1 LNTLIYI
8 NLPAL
13 TEASKNGIIT
23 SEYACEVSLDGPS
36 CNYLKIQMKTIRRK
50 GEKMSLRKGLT
61 LLLLAAFG
69 LSTVAPALAINI
81 NQGVVFNT
89 IAQDDGT
96 ASTGAKQD
104 VVATNILF
112 DLNNAGDLFLAG
124 DGAAGEVTQ
133 NIAAADTATFTT
145 AGVITPGAAFTVP
158 SPAATLFV
166 PPTGCKFVKL
176 PGYAEGSATF
186 TIPAASAN
194 LYRNV
199 TVANES
205 NLPTES
211 FIVAQVLDAV
221 PAAISNNAT
230 AATFTN
236 GGILALHTFTG
247 AESATQNSALVRVTL
262 TNIGLACDANSGA
275 AVSGDVNVTVVQPNQ
290 GAYVP
295 ALPNLTSLSTI
306 KVAEFGNN
314 VGKLQALIAGTTL
327 GNTAGVAE
335 DSQANTLVSNTALQ
349 SVTTVNFGP
358 AEATGILSNVGYL
371 DVDAILIRAAETPNS
386 TSVNNV
392 FYQTPFATAKFVSTK
407 NLNGDAV
414 ELTDANLANS
424 ALFDNETNALI
435 TVDIEI
441 TSFAGG
447 SSSATLAVTNAFV
460 GIEGPNT
467 PTTNGTGTA
476 NGFLGAVANPVL
488 NDADDNPATAQVAV
502 DASTDAGIIAVDPAQ
517 AANFIVDGHAL
528 GGGLLVPGLGF
539 NEATTVGP
547 IHVATGPEVTAAVT
561 AVATVD
567 GTTTTLTSVNTD
579 RGFLFPGVFVDD
591 TLSPGGGPSSFTIEN
606 LSSKNATTTVFT
618 TSTNG
623 TPNVGEVYRNARTVF
638 SNLLPAVATT
648 AGAQY
653 HIVAGDNTIDTDH
666 RAKANQVL
674 GITNFSEETTYN
686 QGPQV
691 GSADA
696 VRLDNVVLASK
707 LTSAGTGKKFTVH
720 ILPFTN
726 KFDGLRD
733 VISVRPKGTITLS
746 PAALT
751 EGLKLIAKVSGNN
764 LNGTTTLTLASIIPA
779 GSVTSAITSR
789 ILPVNGAQNRLMS
802 YTTGTPAVGRALVD
816 TSTLTGASSLLDS
829 LEDIVGSGK
838 TLDTTVPPLFAGG
851 LAGNT
856 SSGAAARG
864 PRAIVQPKARALALE
879 EAANGDFK
887 AINDLGANARIRI
900 TLPVGTD
907 INLYSSTAT
916 SSQTNTEID
925 NILSVFGTA
934 GMTTPTVANTILN
947 VQRVSSTAPQ
957 AFIDVLVPTVS
968 TTILPIKRGLYIVFR
983 PDALV
988 VPKGVTNLNATVSVI
1003 DNSGTAAVYTDD
1015 VTLGTL
1021 STVALA
1027 PATSKFL
1034 ELSFAPQATSAFRSG
1049 TVTPAAEQFVRSV
1062 VETKYGAQN
1071 TLFPSTFGSTL
1082 RFVNNVAA
1090 TNTERLWDLQIK
1102 EGVADA
1108 FPIGLDVDGTPTNVS
1123 DQDSNG
1129 VAGFINPN
1137 AVGGDL
1143 ALNDVTVVCAASD
1156 VLTFAA
1162 AVENDSN
1169 SIELKNGNTRVFFSD
1184 SSITAENTAVPVQEM
1199 TADANSFAVRL
1210 AAGTLTAAA
1219 RPADIQTTM
1228 TITGLRYKGPSST
1241 PPTDTD
1247 IACWVEVD
1255 NVDGVDAADDVII
1268 GSTASKA
1275 YGGDTATPT
1284 ERVGVYTDLAT
1295 VRDQLVDLRFG
1306 AAAPAATVLD
1316 VDNATDLANGL
1327 FNSTFLSTDD
1337 FINNALTFK
1346 VDDSSS
1352 TLKLL
1357 DSNTALTVTTATLPT
1372 VNGVAVTGGDVQ
1384 VTVSASAG
1392 KLEPGTIIRVTTSSP
1407 TTESVTVPVLA
1418 DGSFKAIL
1426 RSAPTATLTVTQTP
1440 TTNKTGANIQV
1451 KVIDLATVTNDPEF
1465 NGVVPTLLTSTIAA
1479 KGSVIALFNTPAV
1492 TGFDFADVDSTAT
1505 VNGVAVTEVATGKYA
1520 AIVPATA
1527 STFTLTVTVD
1537 GAPVTTTLT
1546 LATVTATGKGVPAIG
1561 TVNVKADDNVVVN
1574 VKKAGATFPSDL
1586 SFEIVYTDGTTAVVA
1601 NSDVTLRKAGSRAR
1615 FANPEAAKTIAFV
1628 QAVSAGGSRAK
1639 SL

>member
-1 LNTLIYI
+1 
-8 NLPAL
+8 
-13 TEASKNGIIT
+13 
-23 SEYACEVSLDGPS
+23 
-36 CNYLKIQMKTIRRK
+36 
-50 GEKMSLRKGLT
+50 MSLRKGLT

-112 DLNNAGDLFLAG
+112 DLNNAGDIFLG
-124 DGAAGEVTQ
+124 
-133 NIAAADTATFTT
+133 TASTPFALNSSLSFSN
-145 AGVITPGAAFTVP
+145 AGVVAVAGTGAIATPAVTF
-158 SPAATLFV
+158 FV

-176 PGYAEGSATF
+176 PGYTGVTTVGSIDLDVSDTSTEGSATEF
-186 TIPAASAN
+186 DDTDGIGDKFV
-194 LYRNV
+194 NV
-199 TVANES
+199 TVSNAN
-205 NLPTES
+205 NLPAPTGAN
-211 FIVAQVLDAV
+211 FDDINGIVAQVLDAV
-221 PAAISNNAT
+221 PSAITNNAS

-236 GGILALHTFTG
+236 GGVLALHAFTG
-247 AESATQNSALVRVTL
+247 VSAATQNSALVKVTL
-262 TNIGLACDANSGA
+262 ANIGLACDANSA
-275 AVSGDVNVTVVQPNQ
+275 AATSGDVNVTVVQPNQ

-386 TSVNNV
+386 TSVSPV
-392 FYQTPFATAKFVSTK
+392 YYQTPFATAKFVSTK
-407 NLNGDAV
+407 NLNTDAV
-414 ELTDANLANS
+414 ELTDANLSNS

-441 TSFAGG
+441 TSFSGG
-447 SSSATLAVTNAFV
+447 SSSATLNVTNAFV
-460 GIEGPNT
+460 GIDGPDI
-467 PTTNGTGTA
+467 PTNNGTGTA

-488 NDADDNPATAQVAV
+488 NDVDDDPATALVAV

-517 AANFIVDGHAL
+517 AANFVVDGQAL

-539 NEATTVGP
+539 AETTTVGP
-547 IHVATGPEVTAAVT
+547 LQTGVLPADVTPSAVNPVAF
-561 AVATVD
+561 
-567 GTTTTLTSVNTD
+567 TSVNTD
-579 RGFLFPGVFVDD
+579 RGFLFPGILVDD
-591 TLSPGGGPSSFTIEN
+591 TNNVAGGASSFTITDV
-606 LSSKNATTTVFT
+606 SKTATVTTFT
-618 TSTNG
+618 TSNVTNVN
-623 TPNVGEVYRNARTVF
+623 TSDIFRNARTVF
-638 SNLLPAVATT
+638 TNLLPAVATT

-653 HIVAGDNTIDTDH
+653 HIVAGDNTIGTNH
-666 RAKANQVL
+666 TAKANQVL

-707 LTSAGTGKKFTVH
+707 LTSAGTGKKFTVN

-746 PAALT
+746 SAALT
-751 EGLKLIAKVSGNN
+751 EGVKLIAKVSGNN
-764 LNGTTTLTLASIIPA
+764 LSATVTTLTLASIIPA
-779 GSVTSAITSR
+779 GSVSSAITSR

-900 TLPVGTD
+900 TLPAGTD
-907 INLYSSTAT
+907 INLYGIDGTAANNYDDILNIFGTGGFSTAI
-916 SSQTNTEID
+916 S
-925 NILSVFGTA
+925 
-934 GMTTPTVANTILN
+934 VANNILN
-947 VQRVSSTAPQ
+947 VQRVSSTATQ
-957 AFIDVLVPTVS
+957 AFIDLKLPTVNTS
-968 TTILPIKRGLYIVFR
+968 TTLPIKRGLYIVFR

-988 VPKGVTNLNATVSVI
+988 VPKGVTNLNATISIV
-1003 DNSGTAAVYTDD
+1003 DNAGTATTYTDD
-1015 VTLGTL
+1015 T
-1021 STVALA
+1021 ALA
-1027 PATSKFL
+1027 TVGTVPLASAASKFL
-1034 ELSFAPQATSAFRSG
+1034 ELSFAPATTSAYRSA
-1049 TVTPAAEQFVRSV
+1049 TVSPAAEAFVRST
-1062 VETKYGAQN
+1062 VETKYGAQS
-1071 TLFPSTFGSTL
+1071 TLFPSTFGSTV
-1082 RFVNNVAA
+1082 RFVNNANPGA
-1090 TNTERLWDLQIK
+1090 TERLWDLQIK

-1108 FPIGLDVDGTPTNVS
+1108 FPIGTDVDGTPTTLV
-1123 DQDSNG
+1123 DAASNG
-1129 VAGFINPN
+1129 VNGFLNPTDGADSAN
-1137 AVGGDL
+1137 GGTV
-1143 ALNDVTVVCAASD
+1143 NDVT
-1156 VLTFAA
+1156 LTCVGSELTAFGSTVAPLVDNNTTA
-1162 AVENDSN
+1162 GSSN
-1169 SIELKNGNTRVFFSD
+1169 VFFSD
-1184 SSITAENTAVPVQEM
+1184 SSITAEGLAAAVEEL
-1199 TADANSFAVRL
+1199 TGIDNSFSVRL
-1210 AAGTLTAAA
+1210 AAGSLTGAA
-1219 RPADIQTTM
+1219 RAADVQTTV
-1228 TITGLRYKGPSST
+1228 TITGLRYKGPGAT
-1241 PPTDTD
+1241 PPSDTD
-1247 IACWVEVD
+1247 IACWIE
-1255 NVDGVDAADDVII
+1255 ADDTNGAGAGTEVII
-1268 GSTASKA
+1268 GSSASRA
-1275 YGGDTATPT
+1275 FGGNANPAT
-1284 ERVGVYTDLAT
+1284 EFIGVYTDRALT
-1295 VRDQLVDLRFG
+1295 VDQLVRTRFG
-1306 AAAPAATVLD
+1306 ATAPATATVGGADNTLFG
-1316 VDNATDLANGL
+1316 NATNLTNGL
-1327 FNSTFLSTDD
+1327 FNSAFLSADD

-1352 TLKLL
+1352 ALKLL
-1357 DSNTALTVTTATLPT
+1357 DGNTALTVTTATLPT

-1384 VTVSASAG
+1384 VTVSAAAG
-1392 KLEPGTIIRVTTSSP
+1392 KLEPGTIVNVSTSSP
-1407 TTESVTVPVLA
+1407 STESVRVPVLA
-1418 DGSFKAIL
+1418 DGSFKAVL
-1426 RSAPTATLTVTQTP
+1426 RSAPTAILTLTQTP

-1451 KVIDLATVTNDPEF
+1451 KTVDLSKVTNDPAF
-1465 NGVVPTLLTSTIAA
+1465 NGVVPTLLTSTIAK
-1479 KGSVIALFNTPAV
+1479 KGSVVALFNTPAV
-1492 TGFDFADVDSTAT
+1492 TGFTFADVEDTAK
-1505 VNGVAVTEVATGKYA
+1505 VNGVAVTKVATGKYA

-1537 GAPVTTTLT
+1537 GEPVTTTLT

-1574 VKKAGATFPSDL
+1574 VKNAGTTFPSDL

-1601 NSDVTLRKAGSRAR
+1601 NSAVTLRKAGSRAR

-1628 QAVSAGGSRAK
+1628 QAVAAGGSRAK

>member
-1 LNTLIYI
+1 M
-8 NLPAL
+8 
-13 TEASKNGIIT
+13 
-23 SEYACEVSLDGPS
+23 
-36 CNYLKIQMKTIRRK
+36 KIIRRK

-81 NQGVVFNT
+81 NPGVVFNT

-112 DLNNAGDLFLAG
+112 DLNNAGDLFLAS
-124 DGAAGEVTQ
+124 DSTDF
-133 NIAAADTATFTT
+133 AAADAVHLST
-145 AGVITPGAAFTVP
+145 AGIIDVTGDTGALTTQ
-158 SPAATLFV
+158 AATLFV

-176 PGYAEGSATF
+176 PGYTEVT
-186 TIPAASAN
+186 TAN
-194 LYRNV
+194 SIDIDANDNTGETNNNFINV
-199 TVANES
+199 TVANPS
-205 NLPTES
+205 NLPAATPTAVGGS
-211 FIVAQVLDAV
+211 YIVAQVLDAV
-221 PAAISNNAT
+221 PTGITNNAS

-236 GGILALHTFTG
+236 GGVLAIHAFTG
-247 AESATQNSALVRVTL
+247 GESATQNSALVRVTL
-262 TNIGLACDANSGA
+262 ANIGLACDANSA
-275 AVSGDVNVTVVQPNQ
+275 AAIAGDVNVTVVQPNQ
-290 GAYVP
+290 GTHVP

-314 VGKLQALIAGTTL
+314 VGKLQALIAGDTL
-327 GNTAGVAE
+327 GNTAGTAE
-335 DSQANTLVSNTALQ
+335 DSQANALVSNTALQ

-392 FYQTPFATAKFVSTK
+392 FYQTPFATAKFVTAK
-407 NLNGDAV
+407 NLDTDAV

-441 TSFAGG
+441 TSFSGG
-447 SSSATLAVTNAFV
+447 SSSATLNVTNAFV

-467 PTTNGTGTA
+467 PTNNGTGTA
-476 NGFLGAVANPVL
+476 NGFLGAVAIPVT
-488 NDADDNPATAQVAV
+488 NNGTATISASSDAA
-502 DASTDAGIIAVDPAQ
+502 IIAVDPAQ
-517 AANFIVDGHAL
+517 ATNFVVDGQAL
-528 GGGLLVPGLGF
+528 GGGLLVAGHGLA
-539 NEATTVGP
+539 EATPGP
-547 IHVATGPEVTAAVT
+547 IQTGAVAADVT
-561 AVATVD
+561 AVATVN
-567 GTTTTLTSVNTD
+567 GTTTTFTSVNTD
-579 RGFLFPGVFVDD
+579 RAFLFPGVFVDD
-591 TLSPGGGPSSFTIEN
+591 TLANGGGASSFTIEN

-618 TSTNG
+618 TSTNAQ
-623 TPNVGEVYRNARTVF
+623 PNVGEVYRNARTVF
-638 SNLLPAVATT
+638 TNLLPSVATT

-653 HIVAGDNTIDTDH
+653 HIVTGDDTIANNRTAKNTQ
-666 RAKANQVL
+666 NL
-674 GITNFSEETTYN
+674 GITNLSEETAYTK
-686 QGPQV
+686 GVQV
-691 GSADA
+691 GNGNNTHA
-696 VRLDNVVLASK
+696 DNVVLASK

-751 EGLKLIAKVSGNN
+751 EGVKLIAKVSGNN
-764 LNGTTTLTLASIIPA
+764 LSTTATTLTLASIIPA
-779 GSVTSAITSR
+779 GSVSSAITGR

-802 YTTGTPAVGRALVD
+802 YNTGTPATGRSLVD
-816 TSTLTGASSLLDS
+816 TSTLTGATTLLDS

-856 SSGAAARG
+856 SSGTAARG

-887 AINDLGANARIRI
+887 KINDLGANARIRI

-925 NILSVFGTA
+925 NILSVFGTG
-934 GMTTPTVANTILN
+934 GMTAPTVANTILN
-947 VQRVSSTAPQ
+947 VQRVSSTAAQ
-957 AFIDVLVPTVS
+957 AFIDIRVPTVS
-968 TTILPIKRGLYIVFR
+968 TTTLPIKRGLFIVFR

-988 VPKGVTNLNATVSVI
+988 VPKGVTNLNATISVI
-1003 DNSGTAAVYTDD
+1003 DNSGSAAVYTDD
-1015 VTLGTL
+1015 VTLGTVG
-1021 STVALA
+1021 TVALA
-1027 PATSKFL
+1027 PAASKFL
-1034 ELSFAPQATSAFRSG
+1034 ELSFAPVATSAFRSG

-1082 RFVNNVAA
+1082 RFVNNATA

-1108 FPIGLDVDGTPTNVS
+1108 FPIGTDVDGTPTTVS
-1123 DQDSNG
+1123 DQDSDG
-1129 VAGFINPN
+1129 TAGFINPN
-1137 AVGGDL
+1137 VGGDL

-1156 VLTFAA
+1156 VLTFATDG
-1162 AVENDSN
+1162 AVQNDSD
-1169 SIELKNGNTRVFFSD
+1169 SVVTTNGNTRVFFSD

-1199 TADANSFAVRL
+1199 TADFNSFAVRL
-1210 AAGTLTAAA
+1210 APGTLTGAA

-1228 TITGLRYKGPSST
+1228 TITGLRYRGPGST

-1247 IACWVEVD
+1247 IACWVEAD
-1255 NVDGVDAADDVII
+1255 DTNGVGAATDVII

-1306 AAAPAATVLD
+1306 AAAPNATVLD

-1372 VNGVAVTGGDVQ
+1372 VNGVAVTNGDVQ
-1384 VTVSASAG
+1384 VTVSAAAG

-1426 RSAPTATLTVTQTP
+1426 RSAPTATLTLTQSP

-1451 KVIDLATVTNDPEF
+1451 KTVDLSKVTNDPAF

-1479 KGSVIALFNTPAV
+1479 KGSVIALFNTPAT

-1505 VNGVAVTEVATGKYA
+1505 VNGVAVTEVATGVYA
-1520 AIVPATA
+1520 AIVPANAGTY
-1527 STFTLTVTVD
+1527 TLSVTVE
-1537 GAPVTTTLT
+1537 GEAVTTTLD
-1546 LATVTATGKGVPAIG
+1546 LDTVTATGKAVPVIG
-1561 TVNVKADDNVVVN
+1561 AVNVRADDNVVVRLKN
-1574 VKKAGATFPSDL
+1574 ASATFPTDV

-1601 NSDVTLRKAGSRAR
+1601 NGDVSLRRGNTRAR
-1615 FANPEAAKTIAFV
+1615 FANPETAKTIAMI
-1628 QAVSAGGSRAK
+1628 QAVAAGGSRAK